1 MSELNL
7 QINMD
12 EPVQLL
18 FISDALRSIAL
29 HQGADASLLNGV
41 KTTVTHQAG
50 DMSVT
55 KTVEAIVTPRDNPFY
70 WYHSESD
77 SFGFV
82 ETESELF
89 DLIASDPL
97 CQEINFDRYVE
108 LNNASKAITPP
119 TLDELAVNDMDE
131 ALAATTNNVEPPV
144 TIEAPE
150 IPWDA
155 RIHSKNKTTNADGS
169 FKMRKKPA
177 DQTKEQWTSYV
188 EAVKVELKQLM
199 NPVTQLEG
207 VTPNGDVVADSQDPS
222 SVFSAPVTET
232 PPVVVTP
239 PVVTETPPVVV
250 TPPVVTETPPV
261 VVTPPVVTETP
272 SVVVTPPVV
281 TETPPVVAEGDQP
294 KTFGELMKF
303 VTTNKVK
310 LTPDACNEVLK
321 AHGIE
326 KWPLLATKL
335 NAQPDFMNTIYPAL
349 KALL

>member
-41 KTTVTHQAG
+41 KTTEEEAAESIALGEVFDNIVG

-55 KTVEAIVTPRDNPFY
+55 KTVEFEQPVKVD
-70 WYHSESD
+70 
-77 SFGFV
+77 V
-82 ETESELF
+82 EAT
-89 DLIASDPL
+89 I
-97 CQEINFDRYVE
+97 
-108 LNNASKAITPP
+108 ITPP

-131 ALAATTNNVEPPV
+131 ALAATTNIVTPPV
-144 TIEAPE
+144 TTDAPE

-188 EAVKVELKQLM
+188 EAVEVELKQLM
-199 NPVTQLEG
+199 NPTPVTYSEP
-207 VTPNGDVVADSQDPS
+207 VVVEPVIVDGDVVGVSVGHVVEQQDAS
-222 SVFSAPVTET
+222 TVFAET

-239 PVVTETPPVVV
+239 PVVTETPP
-250 TPPVVTETPPV
+250 
-261 VVTPPVVTETP
+261 
-272 SVVVTPPVV
+272 VVVTPPVV

-349 KALL
+349 KALV